1 MRTIKILLI
10 CLSAI
15 CAVNISAQVILVP
28 EQKIDWLDLQQN
40 RTNFSVVGDLSPSL
54 VFLSNSALPCFAFRT
69 TSPKGEKYN
78 QANLAEVKT
87 ADSLSRW
94 TRNIVTYPTF
104 STPGNAVNY
113 TDPNGV
119 KQGKWVTIVA
129 GKIVFTVE
137 YKDGKVVEGC

>member
-1 MRTIKILLI
+1 MKKI
-10 CLSAI
+10 CLPPLFLFLLACHHPSAETETL
-15 CAVNISAQVILVP
+15 AA
-28 EQKIDWLDLQQN
+28 KA
-40 RTNFSVVGDLSPSL
+40 SP
-54 VFLSNSALPCFAFRT
+54 T
-69 TSPKGEKYN
+69 
-78 QANLAEVKT
+78 EVKT

-129 GKIVFTVE
+129 GKIVFTLE